1 MIFSYLYK
9 KKATKL
15 RVTFKTFRGKKSALI
30 DKADFQELAKMRICQ
45 MYKIDLRWTKYF
57 ICSYILSKLT
67 YSNMY
72 FGIKCEA
79 EQ

>member
-15 RVTFKTFRGKKSALI
+15 RVTFKTFRGKKLALI

-45 MYKIDLRWTKYF
+45 MYKIDLR
-57 ICSYILSKLT
+57 
-67 YSNMY
+67 
-72 FGIKCEA
+72 
-79 EQ
+79 